1 MISMNDISGSNYS
14 ISKNYIANELMVK
27 FMDIFQQLPQGFQIT
42 FLCGCLAIFT
52 YIIHEGYCITISE
65 SGLQITKYTT
75 VI

>member
-1 MISMNDISGSNYS
+1 MNNISGTNSS
-14 ISKNYIANELMVK
+14 ISKNYGANEQMAK
-27 FMDIFQQLPQGFQIT
+27 FMDIFQQLPQGSQMA

-52 YIIHEGYCITISE
+52 YIIHEGYCIIISE

>member
-1 MISMNDISGSNYS
+1 MNNISGTNSS
-14 ISKNYIANELMVK
+14 ISKNYEDNEQMAK
-27 FMDIFQQLPQGFQIT
+27 FMDIFQQLPQRFQMA